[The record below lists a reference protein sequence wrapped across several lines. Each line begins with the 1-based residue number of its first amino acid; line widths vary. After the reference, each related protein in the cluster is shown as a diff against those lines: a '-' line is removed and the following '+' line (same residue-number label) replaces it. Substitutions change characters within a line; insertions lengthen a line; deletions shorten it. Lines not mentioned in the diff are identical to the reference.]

1 MALTSDPLQ
10 TDSTFSASVEL
21 QEPLTSPLSEPIETA
36 SDVMNTLGVLD
47 STPSVP
53 SPDRFDQLDTA
64 IAALGG
70 EITTTTVPD
79 QLTGPKEV
87 SNPPLL
93 QSAIGQD
100 AFLTYQPLALQQR
113 LVLEDRPFSLEL
125 QSLLP
130 QAQNLEQIQILNEAD
145 GQPIDWLTYEWRL
158 PDATLAEKV
167 VIEGL
172 FQDPLGDGMQ
182 LDVVVTDT
190 RHDGLG
196 LIGLELDLIW
206 KSDAV
211 ELEQVNLTPSLPL
224 FRDTGNLDA
233 AAGSLSGVV
242 AASLPS
248 SGNGE
253 ILGDNWRESFAQ
265 LNYRLLANG
274 TEGPDLTIIPRNYPA
289 RGNATLSAE
298 QVVVVDSQS
307 RPIPVLFGLA
317 QQAQVGEHRLVLQAI
332 DNSGQAWQQTLV
344 LNVLNVNDAPTAIAM
359 EAIEI
364 LEDEA
369 FTISLA
375 DAFQDDDV
383 SVGDSLTY
391 QLSNGSPDW
400 LVLDERS
407 GLLSGQPGNG
417 EVGSWQIGLE
427 ARDQSG
433 ATTEQTVK
441 LVVINTNDAPL
452 WNGQPLPEIWVRQD
466 RPFEIR
472 LPEQSFSD
480 VDAGD
485 QLRYSLDLQD
495 AQQLASLLTID
506 AGSGTIS
513 GLLPANE
520 TGVLNLQLVAT
531 DLAGASASA
540 PLRLRVVD
548 HDFNRSPYRI
558 GPELEQIT
566 LQEGE
571 TFQLEISNLFQ
582 DDDIPIGD
590 RLRFEVDAP
599 NWLQFDPQRNS
610 LIGSA
615 DNDAVGRHA
624 IRLQAIDRA
633 GSLAEKR
640 FLLQVENNNQ
650 APFGLDGAFDERP
663 ILVSSDLWLDARD
676 LFGDLDLI
684 HGDELSFSLQTNRK
698 SNLGFD
704 PGTGELRFSPDES
717 DKGLHRLFLTAT
729 DRSGASSLYQLNL
742 DVITA
747 EQGGDMEPTYSEDNL
762 LNIQSNLYL
771 SASGESIRPE
781 QLGSLPAGSQLSMR
795 VELTDQRQNSLNSG
809 VIGLDLDLRWTG
821 LELKQPADRPLEE
834 SISEVFPLFRQVD
847 RSRLDENRL
856 RFSAASLPALGLGEA
871 LGDQR
876 AETFV
881 VLDFELTD
889 PTAPIRLDLMLNQE
903 TAGGL
908 GLALADGSGGVGQLE
923 IKSLSSQTLI
933 DRLIRQGENR
943 ARNIRLRDLVAM
955 LSNSGR
961 ASSSFSAIATTSP
974 IREANP
980 KPNLAPLVIGTIGS
994 TRLKEKSII
1003 SLDLSELFD
1012 DPDTTPSRGSTLS
1025 YNLKVRG
1032 ESPIQ
1037 TERLSQLLRIDQ
1049 STETP
1054 RLLLKTPG
1062 LLEILSGN
1070 VEIIASD
1077 GQLST
1082 SQSFDLELIPS
1093 AEMVSIN
1100 ASPPRRYDTQG
1111 ESVPLGKLLQAQ
1123 PLFFEDEADT
1133 TELEINS
1140 SQPVRVHLSD
1150 SFRALAGLSAA
1161 EAGRLERQWQN
1172 IDASGEDS
1180 DTTQLTIPIS
1190 ELLALL
1196 ADNGDVFD
1204 LNWLEITPESNSDG
1218 AVFLAVS
1225 TSTRVRGDDGSRFGI
1240 QQSPWMETRLIVP
1253 QLIPESAAE
1262 LTTPVQLLTP
1272 APTGPE
1278 ARTAEFPT
1286 LDDGRVRR
1294 DMRGNNQPLLLPEP
1308 TAGRQSRHADE
1319 PASPLSES
1327 ALKRRPLQ
1335 QTGDPDEQG
1344 STGIEPWQQR
1354 RRVEARQPDAFSNI
1368 LRNLLE
1374 AFQHPASLAGLVITM
1389 MTMPAGGER
1398 GLRSLVLQSKLG
1410 RAIQLRRRNP
1420 ELKAAWHLRLCPV
1433 SGTPVP
1439 LQLLIEHGR
1448 ISLQSD
1454 QSHAPTSLLVTR
1466 DLDQQA
1472 SLWRLIC
1479 GSSHP
1484 GALLA
1489 EVSRMLERV
1498 LHHQE
1503 EELNW
1508 RRWLDHMARHR
1519 DPSASRDNRIQ
1530 LQQLQQSLLL
1540 AQGIDQA
1547 MADALMVSELLNCQV
1562 QLGLM
1567 PSMT

>member
-196 LIGLELDLIW
+196 LIGLELDLLW
-206 KSDAV
+206 KSDAL

-233 AAGSLSGVV
+233 AAGSLSGLV

-344 LNVLNVNDAPTAIAM
+344 LNVLNVNDAPTAIAI

-417 EVGSWQIGLE
+417 EVGSWQIGVE
-427 ARDQSG
+427 VRDQSG

-452 WNGQPLPEIWVRQD
+452 WSGASLPEIWVRQD

-485 QLRYSLDLQD
+485 QLRYSLDLQS
-495 AQQLASLLTID
+495 APQLASLLTID
-506 AGSGTIS
+506 AESGIIS
-513 GLLPANE
+513 GLIPAGE
-520 TGVLNLQLVAT
+520 TGLLNLKLVAT
-531 DLAGASASA
+531 DLAGASASV
-540 PLRLRVVD
+540 PLQLRVVD
-548 HDFNRSPYRI
+548 QDFNRSPYRI
-558 GPELEQIT
+558 GADLEQIT

-571 TFQLEISNLFQ
+571 TFQLDVGNLFH

-590 RLRFEVDAP
+590 DLRFEVDAP
-599 NWLQFDPQRNS
+599 EWLQFDPQRNR
-610 LIGSA
+610 LRGSA
-615 DNDAVGRHA
+615 DNDAVGRHP
-624 IRLQAIDRA
+624 IRLQAIDQA
-633 GSLAEKR
+633 GALAEAR
-640 FLLQVENNNQ
+640 FWLKVENSNQ
-650 APFGLDGAFDERP
+650 APFLLDGAFDERP
-663 ILVSSDLWLDARD
+663 ILMGNDLWLNARD
-676 LFGDLDLI
+676 LFQDLDQI
-684 HGDELSFSLQTNRK
+684 HGDALSFSLQTSRK
-698 SNLGFD
+698 SNLQFD
-704 PGTGELRFSPDES
+704 PGTGELRFLPDES

-729 DRSGASSLYQLNL
+729 DRSSASSRYQLNL

-747 EQGGDMEPTYSEDNL
+747 EQRGGKEQSRGEDNL
-762 LNIQSNLYL
+762 LSIQPSLFL
-771 SASGESIRPE
+771 TASGERIRPE
-781 QLGSLPAGSQLSMR
+781 QLGILPAGSQLSMR
-795 VELTDQRQNSLNSG
+795 VELTDQRQKSLNPG
-809 VIGLDLDLRWTG
+809 VIGLDLDLHWSG
-821 LELKQPADRPLEE
+821 LQLKQPSDRRLDE
-834 SISEVFPLFRQVD
+834 SISALFPLFRQMD
-847 RSRLDENRL
+847 PSRLSENRL
-856 RFSAASLPALGLGEA
+856 RFSAASLPELGLGEA

-876 AETFV
+876 AETFLI
-881 VLDFELTD
+881 LDFELTD
-889 PTAPIRLDLMLNQE
+889 PTAPIRLDLVLNQE
-903 TAGGL
+903 SAGGL
-908 GLALADGSGGVGQLE
+908 GLGLADGSVAAGQLE

-933 DRLIRQGENR
+933 DRLIRQGQDKAKSMR
-943 ARNIRLRDLVAM
+943 PRDLAAV
-955 LSNSGR
+955 LGNSGR
-961 ASSSFSAIATTSP
+961 ASSGFGALATISP
-974 IREANP
+974 DWGMNQ

-994 TRLKEKSII
+994 TRLKEKSVIK
-1003 SLDLSELFD
+1003 LDLSELFA
-1012 DPDTTPSRGSTLS
+1012 DPDTATSHGAQLS
-1025 YNLKVRG
+1025 YSLKVRG
-1032 ESPIQ
+1032 DSQKQ
-1037 TERLSQLLRIDQ
+1037 TELLSQLLRIDQ
-1049 STETP
+1049 STQTP
-1054 RLLLKTPG
+1054 QLTLKSQG
-1062 LLEILSGN
+1062 LMEMLRGY

-1077 GQLST
+1077 GQLET
-1082 SQSFDLELIPS
+1082 SQGFELELIPV
-1093 AEMVSIN
+1093 AELVSIN
-1100 ASPPRRYDTQG
+1100 ASTPRRYEMEGKSIT
-1111 ESVPLGKLLQAQ
+1111 LGKLLQAQ
-1123 PLFFEDEADT
+1123 PLFLQDAADT
-1133 TELEINS
+1133 TELLLNS
-1140 SQPVRVHLSD
+1140 SERVRVRLSS

-1161 EAGRLERQWQN
+1161 EAGQLERQWRTMGT
-1172 IDASGEDS
+1172 SGQDS
-1180 DTTQLTIPIS
+1180 SGTQLKIPIN

-1196 ADNGDVFD
+1196 GDNGKIFN
-1204 LNWLEITPESNSDG
+1204 LNWLEITPQAHSDG
-1218 AVFLAVS
+1218 AVALAVS
-1225 TSTRVRGDDGSRFGI
+1225 SRTRVRGDDGSRFGV
-1240 QQSPWMETRLIVP
+1240 QQSPWLQTRLIVP
-1253 QLIPESAAE
+1253 RLAPESSAE
-1262 LTTPVQLLTP
+1262 STTPVQP
-1272 APTGPE
+1272 RTGPE
-1278 ARTAEFPT
+1278 TRAAKFSI
-1286 LDDGRVRR
+1286 LDDGSVGR
-1294 DMRGNNQPLLLPEP
+1294 DRRGNSQPLPLAQPVAAQLQ
-1308 TAGRQSRHADE
+1308 AGHTDGPGDPLSGSALERRRLQHADE
-1319 PASPLSES
+1319 PEH
-1327 ALKRRPLQ
+1327 
-1335 QTGDPDEQG
+1335 QG
-1344 STGIEPWQQR
+1344 INGTDAWQR
-1354 RRVEARQPDAFSNI
+1354 RRRTEAPQLDDFSRL

-1389 MTMPAGGER
+1389 MTMPGGGER
-1398 GLRSLVLQSKLG
+1398 GLRSLLLQSKLG
-1410 RAIQLRRRNP
+1410 RAIQLQRRNP
-1420 ELKAAWHLRLCPV
+1420 ELIAAWHLRLRPP

-1448 ISLQSD
+1448 ISLQADESR
-1454 QSHAPTSLLVTR
+1454 APNALLVSR

-1472 SLWRLIC
+1472 SLWQLIC
-1479 GSSHP
+1479 GSCHP

-1489 EVSRMLERV
+1489 DVNRMLERV

-1503 EELNW
+1503 EDLNW
-1508 RRWLDHMARHR
+1508 RSWLDHLARQR
-1519 DPSASRDNRIQ
+1519 DPSASHRHRIQ
-1530 LQQLQQSLLL
+1530 LQQLQHSLLL

-1567 PSMT
+1567 PQRP